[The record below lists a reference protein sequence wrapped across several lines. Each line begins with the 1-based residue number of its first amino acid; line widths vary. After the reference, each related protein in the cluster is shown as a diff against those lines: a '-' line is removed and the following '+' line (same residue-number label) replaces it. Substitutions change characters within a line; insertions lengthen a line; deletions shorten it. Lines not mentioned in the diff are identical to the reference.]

1 MKNQFEWGE
10 LPKGGGNEFSW
21 LQGGETKGGGKPIFS
36 KKLEGEMTLQDAMLK
51 QQQKIFT
58 EKKSESHLIFLS
70 PTLPHP
76 PPENLVFAT
85 PT

>member
-36 KKLEGEMTLQDAMLK
+36 KKLEGEMTLQDAMTPVEKYRLK
-51 QQQKIFT
+51 
-58 EKKSESHLIFLS
+58 
-70 PTLPHP
+70 
-76 PPENLVFAT
+76 A
-85 PT
+85 